1 MTLSIYN
8 PILFDDVYR
17 VLLEKGLVGYQIHCN
32 FTDNFSHKYDFCI
45 FQFSI
50 NGMSVKTTKT
60 LKNNSPE
67 ALFDVFK
74 EVYKQIT
81 TPF

>member
-8 PILFDDVYR
+8 PISFDDVYR
-17 VLLEKGLVGYQIHCN
+17 VLLEKGLTGYLIKSNFNDTYNSGQCHCV
-32 FTDNFSHKYDFCI
+32 
-45 FQFSI
+45 FQFEV
-50 NGMSVKTTKT
+50 NGMKITVPKTM
-60 LKNNSPE
+60 KNNSPE